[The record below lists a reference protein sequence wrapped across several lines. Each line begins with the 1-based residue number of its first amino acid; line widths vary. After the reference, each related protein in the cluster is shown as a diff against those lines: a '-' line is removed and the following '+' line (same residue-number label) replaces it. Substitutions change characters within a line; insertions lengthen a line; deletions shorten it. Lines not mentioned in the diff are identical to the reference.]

1 MIVPLET
8 DINLAVYTYILSI
21 ISSNYLREKKYENSY
36 QTFVRLYLGQQ
47 LHFIK
52 ALCNIF
58 VTNLF

>member
-1 MIVPLET
+1 MVAPLET
-8 DINLAVYTYILSI
+8 AINLVVYTYYRLIT
-21 ISSNYLREKKYENSY
+21 SNCLQKKKYTNSY
-36 QTFVRLYLGQQ
+36 QTFARLYLGQQ